1 MLLLRAIAKRRP
13 NRTKHFFYSWINN
26 NIYNTIYLT
35 HILYVYIIYTAII
48 NCFNNTTL
56 FIFMFFGCLI
66 FITMGSTSI
75 ISFLTLWGTL
85 TDPTTLSFFARL
97 VFHALYANQSGFYFF
112 SYHKLIPSSS
122 STSHS
127 SALCRYE
134 SRSIHYFILCVSFW
148 NLRFGWILRWSKAE
162 FASLRTSFLKAH
174 SHSALY
180 THIIQGG
187 MISLRNVLYN
197 TRIVA

>member
-1 MLLLRAIAKRRP
+1 MCISYILRLSIVL
-13 NRTKHFFYSWINN
+13 TIQHYSFS
-26 NIYNTIYLT
+26 
-35 HILYVYIIYTAII
+35 
-48 NCFNNTTL
+48 C
-56 FIFMFFGCLI
+56 FFGCLI

-75 ISFLTLWGTL
+75 ISFL
-85 TDPTTLSFFARL
+85 TLSFFARL